1 MTTRSPRERVM
12 EAVTKGLELVAELN
26 DAKAKVT
33 MAKTDEDE
41 VRMADRTKEIADA
54 ANARLLEQERTAK
67 ANFDAKA
74 AEVRKPLDAAQAR
87 FEQAY
92 AELCQ
97 QRDREIAQASQRAA
111 EIIQSAQQAQVT
123 KAAIAK
129 AGVHTAQQEV
139 NNLEAGIDRYAR
151 QVEQQLGVNLKQ
163 LLALARE
170 P

>member
-41 VRMADRTKEIADA
+41 VRLADRTKEIADA
-54 ANARLLEQERTAK
+54 ANARLLEQEQAAKTA
-67 ANFDAKA
+67 FDAGV
-74 AEVRKPLDAAQAR
+74 AEARKPLDLAQTR
-87 FEQAY
+87 FDQAY
-92 AELCQ
+92 AGLCQ
-97 QRDREIAQASQRAA
+97 RRDREIAQASQKAA
-111 EIIQSAQQAQVT
+111 EIIQSAQQAQAT

-139 NNLEAGIDRYAR
+139 NNQEAGLDRYAR

-163 LLALARE
+163 LLAIAKE
-170 P
+170 